1 MFATSPWRR
10 GWDLNPRWVAPQWFS
25 RPSDSAALAPLLVA
39 PAGAGHERV
48 SVPTGPSG
56 PAAREELAQQVGGG
70 LDLDAHG
77 HRALVVEPG
86 VGEEVVP
93 TAERAGLEI
102 GRAVHDFAD
111 A

>member
-1 MFATSPWRR
+1 MSIDHRAADLPARGRGRTRAPTGRSGLVALGCRAVRRR

-56 PAAREELAQQVGGG
+56 PAAREEASEQVGGG
-70 LDLDAHG
+70 LGPDAHG
-77 HRALVVEPG
+77 HRAL
-86 VGEEVVP
+86 
-93 TAERAGLEI
+93 
-102 GRAVHDFAD
+102 
-111 A
+111 